1 MTPEIIAHRG
11 ASYLAPENTLI
22 AFRKAMEIGAD
33 GVEMDVQQTLDGG
46 LVIHHD
52 YIIDLHTDISGRIYD
67 MTEGEL
73 KDLDFGSWK
82 DAIYKDEKIATLKEA
97 LDLCKSMEGCRVQLE
112 MKSTM
117 DNDPE
122 FVPRVLEVLQQTEMV
137 EQVILVSFNHALL
150 QQAKQLLPGLRVGAL
165 VYGALESLL
174 LPPPIIWKDLG
185 LTNGMD
191 YDMEAMDTALPED
204 AADEENCSWMTRWM
218 SDKVSMLQASFPGE
232 SLNEIY
238 KNLMAQRDLPAYI
251 RSLDFV
257 PEWVSC
263 EYHTAYKS
271 PKFID
276 TLHEMGIKVSLWT
289 VDTEDSVRSLLR
301 TSADA
306 YITNRPDRVREWIE
320 KEQAATA
327 PAEPA
332 PAAEAA
338 AGTAAAEH
346 ESQFSE

>member
-1 MTPEIIAHRG
+1 MTPQIIAHRG
-11 ASYLAPENTLI
+11 ASYLAPENTLT
-22 AFRKAMEIGAD
+22 AFKKAMELGAD
-33 GVEMDVQQTLDGG
+33 GVEMDVQQTIDAG

-52 YIIDLHTDISGRIYD
+52 YMIDLHTDISGKIYD
-67 MTEGEL
+67 MTMGDL
-73 KDLDFGSWK
+73 KTLDFGSWK
-82 DAIYKDEKIATLKEA
+82 DVLFKDEKIATLQEA
-97 LDLCKSMEGCRVQLE
+97 MELCRQMPGCTVHLE
-112 MKSTM
+112 LKSTM
-117 DNDPE
+117 DNDPD

-150 QQAKQLLPGLRVGAL
+150 RQAKQLLPELRVGAL
-165 VYGALESLL
+165 VYGELESML

-191 YDMEAMDTALPED
+191 EMEAMDTALPES

-332 PAAEAA
+332 PAAEAD
-338 AGTAAAEH
+338 AGTAAAE
-346 ESQFSE
+346 